1 MRLGNLVCWGLYF
14 WVGARTPSHAMAHL
28 GLPLKV
34 HSKPDGMIGVVD
46 LVQATSQAC
55 DNTYL
60 HIRLSVICYACVL
73 VLFLMYVLVL
83 FSPGFWLCGGKFLS
97 PLWGAR
103 QGWPASL
110 EVRPQGIAIV
120 LESVVCITPQMFSC
134 ECCVLDCMCR
144 LMHYSLR
151 AVLEY
156 SLTGPSYEWC
166 GLDYCLR
173 AALGLHCVS

>member
-1 MRLGNLVCWGLYF
+1 MSGD
-14 WVGARTPSHAMAHL
+14 
-28 GLPLKV
+28 
-34 HSKPDGMIGVVD
+34 DGSMDTVDDAVVEEQWRFED
-46 LVQATSQAC
+46 
-55 DNTYL
+55 
-60 HIRLSVICYACVL
+60 
-73 VLFLMYVLVL
+73 
-83 FSPGFWLCGGKFLS
+83 
-97 PLWGAR
+97 
-103 QGWPASL
+103 
-110 EVRPQGIAIV
+110 
-120 LESVVCITPQMFSC
+120 CITPQMFSC